1 MPGEPA
7 NRHGRATAWTYL
19 HDFVSQFVGRLDTGD
34 GDAAYAYASLSGS
47 PVDLLAGND
56 GAIYLL
62 TLSVIARISA
72 P

>member
-1 MPGEPA
+1 M
-7 NRHGRATAWTYL
+7 
-19 HDFVSQFVGRLDTGD
+19 SQFVGRLDTGD

-56 GAIYLL
+56 SAIYLL
-62 TLSVIARISA
+62 TRSVIARISA